1 MIANRP
7 TYRQTAA
14 ARRGQAAK
22 SRHGLALFICMMVLA
37 GCSGPDADAGGQA
50 RAGEAIGNVDLRQT
64 LVAER
69 RADEALPFEPRVAEP
84 AAEAVRVI
92 VPPEARAA
100 VEQARQ
106 AMQAKQ
112 WDRLRALIP
121 QADRDPV
128 LGSYVRYWSLRQRLL
143 DPAQP
148 IPEREIHEFF
158 EHNQDAYLADRLKG
172 EWLVAAG
179 RAGDYQQVL
188 ALAPVQVENAQ
199 IRCSVLMAE
208 HLSGRKIRPAD
219 AVDAFEPNAACWTML
234 DQLYERRA
242 VGWSDVQALLRSS
255 LETNRPATSRRLAAV
270 MFDGAQMR
278 DYTALMADPRKWL
291 QGRQPPRSPAQMELT
306 AIALSRLAYGDKRQS
321 NAAWV
326 ESNWEGVLSKPYM
339 EWVWSQFGL
348 VAALN
353 VELDAARWYRKSG
366 NFRLTDYNHAWQV
379 RAELRQPV
387 VDWNHVAKA
396 VRRMSARQA
405 AEPVWV
411 YWYARALQAAGNE
424 PAAVE
429 HYRSIAG
436 DLSFYGQL
444 ASEELGRPQP
454 LPPAPARL
462 TMAELDA
469 ARNHSGLQR
478 AVALFQLGWRPEAVP
493 EWNFNLRGMNDRQL
507 LAAAELAREKHIYD
521 RVVNTSL
528 RTEKEIDFSQR
539 FIAPFEGQVSQK
551 AREID
556 LDPAWVYGV
565 IRQESRFITDAR
577 SRVGASGLMQL
588 MPATAKWVAG
598 KIGMKDFQPSRV
610 NEFEINTIL
619 GTNYLRM
626 VLNDLNGSEVLATA
640 GYNAGPR
647 RPVQWRSKLAA
658 PVEGA
663 IFAETIPFTETR
675 LYVKNVMS
683 NAIYYATL
691 FTGQPQSL
699 KERLGTVTPA
709 GNRKVALP

>member
-7 TYRQTAA
+7 MYRQTAENQPMNLSVN
-14 ARRGQAAK
+14 RWGRVL
-22 SRHGLALFICMMVLA
+22 SVFLFALA
-37 GCSGPDADAGGQA
+37 GCSGSGSESRTQLSA
-50 RAGEAIGNVDLRQT
+50 AIEGVDLRQS
-64 LVAER
+64 LVASHELG
-69 RADEALPFEPRVAEP
+69 APKKEAPAEP
-84 AAEAVRVI
+84 VRLI
-92 VPPEARAA
+92 VPPEAREA
-100 VEQARQ
+100 VVQARG

-112 WDRLRALIP
+112 WDRLKTLIP

-128 LGSYVRYWSLRQRLL
+128 LGSYARFWSLRQRLQ

-148 IPEREIHEFF
+148 IPEGEIEDFF
-158 EHNQDAYLADRLKG
+158 KHNQDAYLADRLKRD
-172 EWLVAAG
+172 WLIAAG

-188 ALAPVQVENAQ
+188 ALTPVVVEDAQ
-199 IRCSVLMAE
+199 SRCTILMAE
-208 HLSGRKIRPAD
+208 HMSGRKVRAAD
-219 AVDAFEPNAACWTML
+219 AVDAFAANTACWSML
-234 DQLYERRA
+234 DQFYERR
-242 VGWSDVQALLRSS
+242 VIGWTEVQGLLRAS
-255 LETNRPATSRRLAAV
+255 LETNRHANSRRLAAV

-278 DYTALMADPRKWL
+278 DYTAIMDNPRKWL
-291 QGRQPPRSPAQMELT
+291 EGRQVSKNPAQLELI
-306 AIALSRLAYGDKRQS
+306 AIALSRLAYGNQRLE

-326 ESNWEGVLSKPYM
+326 EANWDKVLPRPYM

-366 NFRLTDYNHAWQV
+366 QFRMTDYNHAWHV
-379 RAELRQPV
+379 RAELRQPTI
-387 VDWNHVAKA
+387 DWDQVAKA
-396 VRRMSARQA
+396 IRRMSARQA

-411 YWYARALQAAGNE
+411 YWYGRSLAALGNKQAAD
-424 PAAVE
+424 E
-429 HYRSIAG
+429 HYRSIAQ
-436 DLSFYGQL
+436 DLSFYGLL
-444 ASEELGRPQP
+444 ASEELGQYQP
-454 LPPAPARL
+454 LPPTPAAL
-462 TMAELDA
+462 TEDELMA
-469 ARNHSGLQR
+469 ARNNPGLQR
-478 AVALFQLGWRPEAVP
+478 AVALFELGWRPEAVP
-493 EWNFNLRGMNDRQL
+493 EWNFTLRGMNDREL
-507 LAAAELAREKHIYD
+507 LAASEFARERHIYD

-528 RTEKEIDFSQR
+528 RTEREVDMGQR
-539 FIAPFEGQVSQK
+539 FIAPFSGQVSEK
-551 AREID
+551 AHAIS

-588 MPATAKWVAG
+588 MPATAKWVAN
-598 KIGMKDFQPSRV
+598 KIGMKDFHPSRV
-610 NEFEINTIL
+610 NEFEVNTIL

-675 LYVKNVMS
+675 IYVKNVMS

-691 FTGQPQSL
+691 FTGQPHSL
-699 KERLGTVTPA
+699 KERLGTIMPA
-709 GNRKVALP
+709 ENRKVALP

>member
-7 TYRQTAA
+7 MCRQTVARGRGPTSRFPWG
-14 ARRGQAAK
+14 RRG
-22 SRHGLALFICMMVLA
+22 LAVFICTAAVA
-37 GCSGPDADAGGQA
+37 GCGAPESDSQA
-50 RAGEAIGNVDLRQT
+50 RAGDVMGSIDLRQT

-69 RADEALPFEPRVAEP
+69 APGAAPTAVAASRQQPEP
-84 AAEAVRVI
+84 VRVI
-92 VPPEARAA
+92 VPPDARQA
-100 VEQARQ
+100 VEQARE
-106 AMQAKQ
+106 AMLAKQ

-128 LGSYVRYWSLRQRLL
+128 LGSYVRYWSLRQSLL
-143 DPAQP
+143 DPTQP
-148 IPEREIHEFF
+148 IPEQDIHAFF
-158 EHNQDAYLADRLKG
+158 ARNQDAYLADRLKG
-172 EWLVAAG
+172 EWMVAAG
-179 RAGDYQQVL
+179 RAGDYAQVL
-188 ALAPVQVENAQ
+188 ALAPVEVENSQ
-199 IRCSVLMAE
+199 LRCTVLMAE
-208 HLSGRKIRPAD
+208 HMSGRKVRPAD
-219 AVDAFEPNAACWTML
+219 AMDAFGSNAPCWAML
-234 DQLYERRA
+234 DQFYERRV
-242 VGWSDVQALLRSS
+242 VGWSDVQGLLRAS
-255 LETNRPATSRRLAAV
+255 LETNRHQTSRRIAAV

-278 DYTALMADPRKWL
+278 DYTALMNNPRKWL
-291 QGRQPPRSPAQMELT
+291 EGRQEPRSPAQMELT
-306 AIALSRLAYGDKRQS
+306 AIALSRMAYGDKRLE

-326 ESNWEGVLSKPYM
+326 RKHWEGRLPRPYM

-353 VELDAARWYRKSG
+353 VELDAARWYRQSG
-366 NFRLTDYNHAWQV
+366 NFRMTDYNHAWQV
-379 RAELRQPV
+379 RAELRQPAI
-387 VDWNHVAKA
+387 DWNQVARA
-396 VRRMSARQA
+396 VRRMSAAQA

-411 YWYARALQAAGNE
+411 YWYARALHALGNE
-424 PAAVE
+424 KAAVE
-429 HYRSIAG
+429 HYRSIAH
-436 DLSFYGQL
+436 DLSFYGLL
-444 ASEELGRPQP
+444 ASEELGRPQAMP
-454 LPPAPARL
+454 AAPAQL
-462 TMAELDA
+462 TAAELDA
-469 ARNHSGLQR
+469 ARNNPGLQR

-528 RTEKEIDFSQR
+528 LTEKEIDLSQR
-539 FIAPFEGQVSQK
+539 FIAPFSGEVSKK
-551 AREID
+551 ANEID

-598 KIGMKDFQPSRV
+598 KIGMKDFHPSRV
-610 NEFEINTIL
+610 NEFEINTVL

-683 NAIYYATL
+683 NAVYYATL
-691 FTGQPQSL
+691 FTGQPQLL
-699 KERLGTVTPA
+699 KERLGTVAPA
-709 GNRKVALP
+709 ANRKVALP

>member
-7 TYRQTAA
+7 MYRQTAA
-14 ARRGQAAK
+14 AQPMK
-22 SRHGLALFICMMVLA
+22 SAVRKVGLVLSACVLFIT
-37 GCSGPDADAGGQA
+37 GCSAAGPESGT
-50 RAGEAIGNVDLRQT
+50 AITEVLQGTELRQT
-64 LVAER
+64 LVAQSSADSVLTTNP
-69 RADEALPFEPRVAEP
+69 RA
-84 AAEAVRVI
+84 AAAPVRLI
-92 VPPEARAA
+92 VPPEAREA
-100 VEQARQ
+100 VVQARE

-112 WDRLRALIP
+112 WDKLRSLIP
-121 QADRDPV
+121 LADKDPV
-128 LGSYVRYWSLRQRLL
+128 LGSYPRFWSLRQRLL

-148 IPEREIHEFF
+148 IPEREIQEFF
-158 EHNQDAYLADRLKG
+158 EHNQDAYLADRLKRD
-172 EWLVAAG
+172 WMIAAG
-179 RAGDYQQVL
+179 RAGDYERVL
-188 ALAPVQVENAQ
+188 ELGPAVVDDAQ
-199 IRCSVLMAE
+199 SRCTVLMAE
-208 HLSGRKIRPAD
+208 HMSGRKVRAGD
-219 AVDAFEPNAACWTML
+219 AVSAFEPNSACWAML
-234 DQLYERRA
+234 DQFYERR
-242 VGWSDVQALLRSS
+242 VLGWSDIQSLLRAS
-255 LETNRPATSRRLAAV
+255 LETNRHANSRRLAAI

-278 DYTALMADPRKWL
+278 EYTAIMDNPRKWL
-291 QGRQPPRSPAQMELT
+291 EGRQISANPAQLELA
-306 AIALSRLAYGDKRQS
+306 AIALSRMAYGDKRLE

-326 ESNWEGVLSKPYM
+326 QKNWENTLPRPYM

-366 NFRLTDYNHAWQV
+366 SFRLTDYNHAWQV
-379 RAELRQPV
+379 RSELRQPTI
-387 VDWNHVAKA
+387 DWEQVGKA
-396 VRRMSARQA
+396 IRRMSARQA

-411 YWYARALQAAGNE
+411 YWYARSLSAVGNKKAAE
-424 PAAVE
+424 E
-429 HYRSIAG
+429 LYRSIAH

-454 LPPAPARL
+454 LPPAPVPL
-462 TMAELDA
+462 SEAEMMQV
-469 ARNHSGLQR
+469 RNDEGLQR
-478 AVALFQLGWRPEAVP
+478 AVALFDLGWRAEAVP
-493 EWNFNLRGMNDRQL
+493 EWNFSLRGMNDRQL
-507 LAAAELAREKHIYD
+507 LAASEFAREKHIYD

-528 RTEKEIDFSQR
+528 RTEREIDMAQR
-539 FIAPFEGQVSQK
+539 FIAPFSGQVSEK
-551 AREID
+551 ARSIS

-588 MPATAKWVAG
+588 MPATAKWVAN
-598 KIGMKDFQPSRV
+598 KIGMKDFHPSRV
-610 NEFEINTIL
+610 NEFEVNTIL

-675 LYVKNVMS
+675 IYVKNVMS

-699 KERLGTVTPA
+699 KERLGVVMPA
-709 GNRKVALP
+709 ENRKVALP

>member
-7 TYRQTAA
+7 IYRQTV
-14 ARRGQAAK
+14 AK
-22 SRHGLALFICMMVLA
+22 SRGQVTKGRRGLALFLFVAGLT
-37 GCSGPDADAGGQA
+37 GCSSAGSDTRNQLSA
-50 RAGEAIGNVDLRQT
+50 AIDNIDLRQT
-64 LVAER
+64 LVAEQS
-69 RADEALPFEPRVAEP
+69 ADTRVLRKPDTGPGE
-84 AAEAVRVI
+84 RLI

-100 VEQARQ
+100 VVQARE
-106 AMQAKQ
+106 AMRAKQ
-112 WDRLRALIP
+112 WDRLRALVP

-128 LGSYVRYWSLRQRLL
+128 LGSYARYWLLRHRLQ

-148 IPEREIHEFF
+148 IPEQEIQEFF
-158 EHNQDAYLADRLKG
+158 ARNSDAYLADRLKG
-172 EWLVAAG
+172 EWMVAAG
-179 RAGDYQQVL
+179 RAGDYSRVL
-188 ALAPVQVENAQ
+188 GLAPVVAPNSQV
-199 IRCSVLMAE
+199 RCTLLTAE
-208 HLSGRKIRPAD
+208 HASGRKVRAAD
-219 AVDAFEPNAACWTML
+219 VIEAFEPNQACWTML
-234 DQLYERRA
+234 DQLYESRML
-242 VGWSDVQALLRSS
+242 GWSDMQQLLRAS
-255 LETNRPATSRRLAAV
+255 LETNRSANSRRFAAI

-278 DYTALMADPRKWL
+278 DYTAIMADPRKWL
-291 QGRQPPRSPAQMELT
+291 QGRAKPRSPAELELT
-306 AIALSRLAYGDKRQS
+306 AIALSRLAYGDQRLK

-326 ESNWEGVLSKPYM
+326 EQNYEGVLPRPYM

-366 NFRLTDYNHAWQV
+366 NFRMTDYNHAWQV
-379 RAELRQPV
+379 RAELRQPSI
-387 VDWNHVAKA
+387 DWDQVAKA
-396 VRRMSARQA
+396 IRRMSARQA

-411 YWYARALQAAGNE
+411 YWYARSLAALGNE
-424 PAAVE
+424 KAAQDL
-429 HYRSIAG
+429 YRSIAH

-444 ASEELGRPQP
+444 ASEELGQPQP
-454 LPPAPARL
+454 LPPRPAAL
-462 TMAELDA
+462 TKAELQA
-469 ARNHSGLQR
+469 ARNHAGLQR
-478 AVALFQLGWRPEAVP
+478 AVALFELGWRPEAVP
-493 EWNFNLRGMNDRQL
+493 EWNFNLRGMNDREL

-528 RTEKEIDFSQR
+528 RTENEIDLTQR
-539 FIAPFEGQVSQK
+539 FIAPFSGEVSKK
-551 AREID
+551 ANEIN

-588 MPATAKWVAG
+588 MPATAKWVAK
-598 KIGMKDFQPSRV
+598 KIGMKDFHPSRV
-610 NEFEINTIL
+610 NEFEVNTIL
-619 GTNYLRM
+619 GTSYLRM
-626 VLNDLNGSEVLATA
+626 VLSDLNGSEVLATA

-699 KERLGTVTPA
+699 KQRLGTVEPA
-709 GNRKVALP
+709 ENRKVALP

>member
-7 TYRQTAA
+7 TYRQTASM
-14 ARRGQAAK
+14 RRGA
-22 SRHGLALFICMMVLA
+22 ALFICTVVLV
-37 GCSGPDADAGGQA
+37 GCSAPDSDPKVQLS
-50 RAGEAIGNVDLRQT
+50 EAIGAVDLRQT

-69 RADEALPFEPRVAEP
+69 RADEALAVVPSAETP
-84 AAEAVRVI
+84 ETVRVI
-92 VPPEARAA
+92 VPPEARNA

-106 AMQAKQ
+106 SMQSKQ
-112 WDRLRALIP
+112 WDRLRGLIP

-128 LGSYVRYWSLRQRLL
+128 LGSYVRYWSLRQRLQ
-143 DPAQP
+143 DPAVP
-148 IPEREIHEFF
+148 IPEQEIHEFF
-158 EHNQDAYLADRLKG
+158 AHNQDAYLADRLKG
-172 EWLVAAG
+172 EWMVAAG

-188 ALAPVQVENAQ
+188 ALAPVQVMNSQ
-199 IRCSVLMAE
+199 IRCTLLMAE
-208 HLSGRKIRPAD
+208 HMSGRKVRPGD
-219 AVDAFEPNAACWTML
+219 AVDAFEPNASCWAML
-234 DQLYERRA
+234 DQFYERR
-242 VGWSDVQALLRSS
+242 VLGWTEVQGLLRAS
-255 LETNRPATSRRLAAV
+255 LETNRSNTSRRLAAV

-278 DYTALMADPRKWL
+278 DYTAIMDNPRKWL
-291 QGRQPPRSPAQMELT
+291 EGRQPPRSPAQMELA
-306 AIALSRLAYGDKRQS
+306 AIALSRLAYGDRRVQ
-321 NAAWV
+321 NASWI
-326 ESNWEGVLSKPYM
+326 EKTWEGALPRPYM

-353 VELDAARWYRKSG
+353 VELDAAGWYRKSG
-366 NFRLTDYNHAWQV
+366 NFRMTDYNHAWQV
-379 RAELRQPV
+379 RAELRQPAV
-387 VDWNHVAKA
+387 NWDQVAKA

-411 YWYARALQAAGNE
+411 YWYARSLQALGNE
-424 PAAVE
+424 KAAVE
-429 HYRSIAG
+429 HYRSIAH

-444 ASEELGRPQP
+444 ASEELGQPQP
-454 LPPAPARL
+454 LPAPPAQL
-462 TMAELDA
+462 TASELEG
-469 ARNHSGLQR
+469 ARNHPGLQR

-507 LAAAELAREKHIYD
+507 LAAAEFAREKHIYD

-528 RTEKEIDFSQR
+528 RTEKEIDLSQR
-539 FIAPFEGQVSQK
+539 FIAPFAGQVSQK
-551 AREID
+551 AREIN

-598 KIGMKDFQPSRV
+598 KIGMKDFHPSRV
-610 NEFEINTIL
+610 NEFEVNTVL

-691 FTGQPQSL
+691 FTGEPQSL
-699 KERLGTVTPA
+699 KTRLGTVEPA
-709 GNRKVALP
+709 VNRKVALP

>member
-7 TYRQTAA
+7 MYRQTVAMHHSKTT
-14 ARRGQAAK
+14 RGRA
-22 SRHGLALFICMMVLA
+22 LALSVCLAALA
-37 GCSGPDADAGGQA
+37 GCSGSGADAKAQLST
-50 RAGEAIGNVDLRQT
+50 AIDGVDLRQT
-64 LVAER
+64 LVSE
-69 RADEALPFEPRVAEP
+69 RVAGQTP
-84 AAEAVRVI
+84 AAPAAQASEPVRVV
-92 VPPEARAA
+92 VPPEARQA
-100 VEQARQ
+100 VEQARE

-112 WDRLRALIP
+112 WNRLSALIP

-128 LGSYVRYWSLRQRLL
+128 LGSYARYWSLRQQLL
-143 DPAQP
+143 NTAQP
-148 IPEREIHEFF
+148 IPEREIQDFF
-158 EHNQDAYLADRLKG
+158 THNQDAYLADRLKG

-179 RAGDYQQVL
+179 QAGNYSQVL
-188 ALAPVQVENAQ
+188 ELAPVMVENSR
-199 IRCSVLMAE
+199 IRCTLLMAE
-208 HLSGRKIRPAD
+208 HLNGRKIRPDD
-219 AVDAFEPNAACWTML
+219 AVEAFEPSAPCWSML
-234 DQLYERRA
+234 DQLYERR
-242 VGWSDVQALLRSS
+242 VLGWNEVQGMLRAS
-255 LETNRPATSRRLAAV
+255 LETNRANNSRRLAAV

-278 DYTALMADPRKWL
+278 DYSAIMNDPRKWL
-291 QGRQPPRSPAQMELT
+291 QASKPPRSPAQLELT
-306 AIALSRLAYGDKRQS
+306 AIALSRLAYGDQRLS

-326 ESNWEGVLSKPYM
+326 EKNWEGVLPKPYM

-366 NFRLTDYNHAWQV
+366 NFRMTDYNHAWQV

-387 VDWNHVAKA
+387 IDWGMVAKSI
-396 VRRMSARQA
+396 RRMSARQA

-411 YWYARALQAAGNE
+411 YWYARALSAQGNQK
-424 PAAVE
+424 AAVE
-429 HYRSIAG
+429 HYRSIAH

-444 ASEELGRPQP
+444 ASEELGQPQA
-454 LPPAPARL
+454 LPPMPSAVTA
-462 TMAELDA
+462 AELNA
-469 ARNHSGLQR
+469 ARNHPGLQR
-478 AVALFQLGWRPEAVP
+478 AVALFELGWRPEAVP

-507 LAAAELAREKHIYD
+507 LAAAEFAREKHIYD

-528 RTEKEIDFSQR
+528 RTENEIDLTQR
-539 FIAPFEGQVSQK
+539 FIAPFSGQVSEK
-551 AREID
+551 AREIS

-598 KIGMKDFQPSRV
+598 KIGMKDFHPSRV

-683 NAIYYATL
+683 NAIYYSTL

-699 KERLGTVTPA
+699 KERLGTVSPA
-709 GNRKVALP
+709 ANRKVALP

>member
-7 TYRQTAA
+7 MYRQTVAMQDRKNMKGWPA
-14 ARRGQAAK
+14 
-22 SRHGLALFICMMVLA
+22 LALSICIMALA
-37 GCSGPDADAGGQA
+37 GCSGSSAEPKAQLSDAIQG
-50 RAGEAIGNVDLRQT
+50 VDLRQT
-64 LVAER
+64 LVADR
-69 RADEALPFEPRVAEP
+69 RADEALAAEP
-84 AAEAVRVI
+84 PAAVPEPVRVI
-92 VPPEARAA
+92 VPPEARQA
-100 VEQARQ
+100 VVQARQ

-112 WDRLRALIP
+112 WDRLRSLIP
-121 QADRDPV
+121 QADHDPV
-128 LGSYVRYWSLRQRLL
+128 LGSYVRYWSLRQRLQ

-158 EHNQDAYLADRLKG
+158 ERNQDAYLADRLKG
-172 EWLVAAG
+172 EWMVAAG

-188 ALAPVQVENAQ
+188 ALAPVVVENSQ
-199 IRCSVLMAE
+199 IRCTMLMAE
-208 HLSGRKIRPAD
+208 HMSGRKIRASD
-219 AVDAFEPNAACWTML
+219 AVDAFEANPPCWSML
-234 DQLYERRA
+234 DQFYERR
-242 VGWSDVQALLRSS
+242 VLGWSELQGMLRAS
-255 LETNRPATSRRLAAV
+255 LETNRHGNSRRLAAI

-278 DYTALMADPRKWL
+278 DYSAIMDNPRKWL
-291 QGRQPPRSPAQMELT
+291 QNRQPPRSPAQMELT
-306 AIALSRLAYGDKRQS
+306 AIALSRLAYGGQRVE
-321 NAAWV
+321 NAGWV
-326 ESNWEGVLSKPYM
+326 EQNWEDALPRPYM

-366 NFRLTDYNHAWQV
+366 NFRMTDYNHAWQV
-379 RAELRQPV
+379 RGELRQPAI
-387 VDWNHVAKA
+387 DWDQVAKA

-411 YWYARALQAAGNE
+411 YWYARALSAQGNQ
-424 PAAVE
+424 PAAEE
-429 HYRSIAG
+429 HYRSIAH

-454 LPPAPARL
+454 LPSAPAML
-462 TMAELDA
+462 LESELVA
-469 ARNHSGLQR
+469 ARNHAGLQR
-478 AVALFQLGWRPEAVP
+478 AVALFELGWRPEAVP
-493 EWNFNLRGMNDRQL
+493 EWNFNLRGMDDRQL
-507 LAAAELAREKHIYD
+507 LAAAEFAREKHIYD

-528 RTEKEIDFSQR
+528 RTEREIDLTQR
-539 FIAPFEGQVSQK
+539 FIAPFAGQVSQK
-551 AREID
+551 ANEIS

-598 KIGMKDFQPSRV
+598 KIGMKDFHPSRV
-610 NEFEINTIL
+610 NDFEVNTIL

-626 VLNDLNGSEVLATA
+626 VLSDLNDSEVLATA
-640 GYNAGPR
+640 GYNAGPG

-691 FTGQPQSL
+691 FTGQPHSL
-699 KERLGTVTPA
+699 KERLGTVAPA
-709 GNRKVALP
+709 ANRKVALP

>member
-7 TYRQTAA
+7 MYQQTVATGRTLA
-14 ARRGQAAK
+14 PMSRRGV
-22 SRHGLALFICMMVLA
+22 ALFACVAGLA
-37 GCSGPDADAGGQA
+37 GCSVPESEQ
-50 RAGEAIGNVDLRQT
+50 RAGLGLVMGQVDLRQS

-69 RADEALPFEPRVAEP
+69 AAGNALAVPALPGTPASEP
-84 AAEAVRVI
+84 VRLI
-92 VPPEARAA
+92 VPPEAREA
-100 VEQARQ
+100 VVQARA

-112 WDRLRALIP
+112 WDRLSTLIP

-128 LGSYVRYWSLRQRLL
+128 LGSYARYWLLRQRLQ
-143 DPAQP
+143 DTTQP
-148 IPEREIHEFF
+148 IPEQDIQAFF
-158 EHNQDAYLADRLKG
+158 ERNRDAYLADRLKG
-172 EWLVAAG
+172 EWVVAAG
-179 RAGDYQQVL
+179 RAGDYEQVL
-188 ALAPVQVENAQ
+188 ALAPVQATNSQ
-199 IRCSVLMAE
+199 ITCTTLMAE
-208 HLSGRKIRPAD
+208 HMSGRKIRAGD
-219 AVDAFEPNAACWTML
+219 AVDAFQPGAACWSML
-234 DQLYERRA
+234 DQFYERRV
-242 VGWSDVQALLRSS
+242 VGWNDIQGLLRAS
-255 LETNRPATSRRLAAV
+255 LETNRHQNSRRLAAI

-278 DYTALMADPRKWL
+278 DYTALMDDPRKWL
-291 QGRQPPRSPAQMELT
+291 QGRQPPRSPAEMELVS
-306 AIALSRLAYGDKRQS
+306 IALSRMAYGDKRLE

-326 ESNWEGVLSKPYM
+326 ENQWAGALPRPYM

-366 NFRLTDYNHAWQV
+366 GFRMTDYNHAWQV
-379 RAELRQPV
+379 RAELRQPA
-387 VDWNHVAKA
+387 VDWDQVAKA
-396 VRRMSARQA
+396 VRRMSAQQA

-411 YWYARALQAAGNE
+411 YWYARALKALGNE
-424 PAAVE
+424 KAAVE
-429 HYRSIAG
+429 HYRSIAH

-444 ASEELGRPQP
+444 ASEELGGPQA
-454 LPPAPARL
+454 LPPAPAALR
-462 TMAELDA
+462 ADELEA
-469 ARNHSGLQR
+469 ARKHAGLQR
-478 AVALFQLGWRPEAVP
+478 AVALFELGWRPEAVP

-528 RTEKEIDFSQR
+528 LTEREIDLTQR
-539 FIAPFEGQVSQK
+539 FIAPFSGQVSQK
-551 AREID
+551 AREIN
-556 LDPAWVYGV
+556 LDPAWVYGL

-598 KIGMKDFQPSRV
+598 KIGMKDFHPSRV
-610 NEFEINTIL
+610 NEFETNTIL
-619 GTNYLRM
+619 GTNYLSM
-626 VLNDLNGSEVLATA
+626 VLSDLNGSEVLATA

-683 NAIYYATL
+683 NAIYYSTL
-691 FTGQPQSL
+691 FTGEPQSL
-699 KERLGTVTPA
+699 KQRLGVVAPA
-709 GNRKVALP
+709 ANRKVALP